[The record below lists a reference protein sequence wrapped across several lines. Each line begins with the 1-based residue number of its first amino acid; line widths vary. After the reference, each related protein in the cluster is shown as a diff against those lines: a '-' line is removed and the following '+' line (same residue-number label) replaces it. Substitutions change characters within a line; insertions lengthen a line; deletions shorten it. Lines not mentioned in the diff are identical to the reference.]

1 MADSAWDYCVPAVDY
16 DALRKDI
23 SSSFEDKVVEIQ
35 SLVVK
40 LQKTQ
45 RAAEQ
50 VLDRRTSHR
59 RRDMLHDMAC
69 PVHGTLC
76 QGMRK
81 CVRRNRVHD
90 LLALVKA
97 QVPG

>member
-1 MADSAWDYCVPAVDY
+1 MQSDIPSFLYKLLGADMADSALDYCVPAVDY

-35 SLVVK
+35 SLVLK

-50 VLDRRTSHR
+50 VLDRCTSPYR
-59 RRDMLHDMAC
+59 CDMRAR
-69 PVHGTLC
+69 HGRPNPWNIVSRYEKMC
-76 QGMRK
+76 
-81 CVRRNRVHD
+81 
-90 LLALVKA
+90 AA
-97 QVPG
+97 